1 MSNEQKTP
9 QAARFL
15 VDCLPGALGT
25 VLDIG
30 CGTGQLLKASADRNA
45 SRLAGVDMDTALL
58 DQAHTLVP
66 QAELAIAD
74 VQSKLP
80 FADASFDTAF
90 MCDVIEHLHNPI
102 AALQE
107 VRRVLRPRGRLLLTT
122 PNANSIV
129 RRLEGERW
137 FALADPTHVLFYTR
151 FTLAHA
157 LRATGYAVQRM
168 EKVPLTGSPLK
179 DAILRLARDG
189 GTLLCLAESR

>member
-1 MSNEQKTP
+1 MPNEQKTP

-15 VDCLPGALGT
+15 VDRLPGALGA

-30 CGTGQLLKASADRNA
+30 CGAGQLLKASADCSA
-45 SRLAGVDMDTALL
+45 SRLAGVDADTSLL
-58 DQAHTLVP
+58 EQARALVP

-74 VQSKLP
+74 VQTRLP
-80 FADASFDTAF
+80 FADCSFDTAF

-102 AALQE
+102 AALRE
-107 VRRVLRPRGRLLLTT
+107 IHRVLRPHGRLLLTT

-129 RRLEGERW
+129 RRLAGERW

-157 LRATGYAVQRM
+157 LRATGYAVRRM

-179 DAILRLARDG
+179 DVILRLARDG